1 MKFNIENAN
10 NMLIHLEDLAKTS
23 LCYNI
28 YLLVEDYISLDK
40 MTSKDG
46 SSYYDSIGSI
56 MGLLYSIPVENT
68 SEYEAPEVK
77 EYLAEV
83 RKCLGQVYE
92 E

>member
-40 MTSKDG
+40 TTSKDG
-46 SSYYDSIGSI
+46 SSYFNSIGSI
-56 MGLLYSIPVENT
+56 MGLLLPVRVEDV
-68 SEYEAPEVK
+68 EKYEAPEVK